1 MSTEVFVQYR
11 KGKMFTE
18 QPFFCVLLF
27 GSRIFLPECGT
38 KDYLGSNAG
47 SGSGV
52 LGDSF
57 QLLSEGI

>member
-1 MSTEVFVQYR
+1 
-11 KGKMFTE
+11 MFTE
-18 QPFFCVLLF
+18 QPFCCVLLF